1 MSHNEDLPRNLMLR
15 NNAERVQIILPNGA
29 AKPVLGTSSPEEE
42 EQRRVNI
49 VAHWAGAQTGLRKPA
64 LVGIEQPL
72 EQRTQTI
79 LYYQLPANERGLING
94 TVAMPSQSR
103 KNQQEPYSVNLVTP
117 DNSNQPE

>member
-1 MSHNEDLPRNLMLR
+1 MCHNEDLHRNLMLR
-15 NNAERVQIILPNGA
+15 NNAERVQIIVPNGA
-29 AKPVLGTSSPEEE
+29 AKPVLGTSSPEE

-79 LYYQLPANERGLING
+79 LYYQLPANERGQING
-94 TVAMPSQSR
+94 TVAMHSQSR
-103 KNQQEPYSVNLVTP
+103 KNQHEPYSVNLVTP